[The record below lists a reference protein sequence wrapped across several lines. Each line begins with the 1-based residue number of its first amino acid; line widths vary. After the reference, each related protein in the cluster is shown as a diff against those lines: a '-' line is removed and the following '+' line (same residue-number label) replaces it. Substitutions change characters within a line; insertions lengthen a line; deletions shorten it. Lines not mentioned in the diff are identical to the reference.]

1 MIKYSNTFSLNK
13 ITEIR
18 RQLNVY
24 EYNMFEHLMEL
35 LRVSKNIYGIN
46 LTEGGKKIK
55 NLNKLEDER
64 LTQLGIVKKPGSA
77 WWPPN
82 GLDAYVE
89 IDINLNYVDQLTQSL
104 NVNIINII
112 FHELFEC
119 YVMTDVGLQYREAH
133 QYAGIQ
139 EEILMKQYPA
149 GLSQCFAFLPI
160 TLVKHA

>member
-18 RQLNVY
+18 RQLNVH

-46 LTEGGKKIK
+46 FTESGKKIK
-55 NLNKLEDER
+55 NLNRMEDER
-64 LTQLGIVKKPGSA
+64 LSQLGIAKIPGSV

-89 IDINLNYVDQLTQSL
+89 IDINLTYVDQLTESL
-104 NVNIINII
+104 NINIINII

-133 QYAGIQ
+133 QYVGIQ
-139 EEILMKQYPA
+139 EEIFMKQYP

-160 TLVKHA
+160 TLGKHA